1 MNILNAIRNLAIVS
15 CTIGL
20 LFSCAPKKRM
30 IDETESTAK
39 SSLVEAYEEN
49 ILSYDQVEMVSDV
62 NYSGEGMS
70 LDFSGVFRM
79 KSNEKIWGSFK
90 KFGFEVA
97 RVLITN
103 DSIFVLN
110 RFQSSYMV
118 DDLSRLKSMSGVP
131 LEFTDL
137 EQILLGGSFWTDEL
151 VQVNDSTLTKIA
163 TVKNEVVE
171 AKHIFGEE
179 QLVRKS
185 VIQSQ
190 SNGELTIEY
199 GDYNSVDIASL
210 AMIRD
215 ITAFRKNS
223 VMKVR
228 LKTTNFDLES
238 VKSMPFEIPSNYTR
252 QSF

>member
-1 MNILNAIRNLAIVS
+1 MA
-15 CTIGL
+15 
-20 LFSCAPKKRM
+20 
-30 IDETESTAK
+30 
-39 SSLVEAYEEN
+39 
-49 ILSYDQVEMVSDV
+49 
-62 NYSGEGMS
+62 
-70 LDFSGVFRM
+70 
-79 KSNEKIWGSFK
+79 
-90 KFGFEVA
+90 
-97 RVLITN
+97 
-103 DSIFVLN
+103 
-110 RFQSSYMV
+110 

-238 VKSMPFEIPSNYTR
+238 VKSIPFEIPSNYTR

>member
-1 MNILNAIRNLAIVS
+1 
-15 CTIGL
+15 
-20 LFSCAPKKRM
+20 
-30 IDETESTAK
+30 
-39 SSLVEAYEEN
+39 
-49 ILSYDQVEMVSDV
+49 
-62 NYSGEGMS
+62 
-70 LDFSGVFRM
+70 
-79 KSNEKIWGSFK
+79 
-90 KFGFEVA
+90 
-97 RVLITN
+97 
-103 DSIFVLN
+103 
-110 RFQSSYMV
+110 MV

>member
-1 MNILNAIRNLAIVS
+1 MA
-15 CTIGL
+15 
-20 LFSCAPKKRM
+20 
-30 IDETESTAK
+30 
-39 SSLVEAYEEN
+39 
-49 ILSYDQVEMVSDV
+49 
-62 NYSGEGMS
+62 
-70 LDFSGVFRM
+70 
-79 KSNEKIWGSFK
+79 
-90 KFGFEVA
+90 
-97 RVLITN
+97 
-103 DSIFVLN
+103 
-110 RFQSSYMV
+110 